1 MATGRSARWDAMASD
16 PAANGAAAPPRDRV
30 LSQDLGQ
37 LVEQLVDEGAVPE
50 AQAPSLRRLATLLR
64 AHFHHEFLAVKLRLR
79 YAWER
84 LEGTDG
90 RSNATTGDQRE
101 LATDVL
107 ATLRKLLARANF
119 TDVPIDELHE
129 AMRRHSSFGLKIEL
143 DLGDFADLAAWRR
156 RETMRREERRSWFG
170 LRRTTIA
177 VQRYDRFCIFARFKG
192 AERFADGKRLEGKL
206 GARPGGVTLR
216 LYRDVPKHD
225 VEALFPGVKV
235 GMRTFDRA
243 LLGVPAAAGA
253 LQVLNLK
260 LLGSLYA
267 LLLAVMVL
275 LGFRQGDAQ
284 LGARGLGELAGVA
297 VLVTF
302 LFRQWAR
309 FLGRKN
315 LLHRQLAEHL
325 QTCTLDS
332 GLGVLL
338 HLLDDAE
345 AEEAVEV
352 LLAWVF
358 LQRAGEP
365 VTRASLDAQVEE
377 WLARQLGLEVDFE
390 EDDALDK
397 LERLGLAR
405 STADGRALALPVDAA
420 LAVLERRWAALYARS

>member
-1 MATGRSARWDAMASD
+1 MGSDAERSA
-16 PAANGAAAPPRDRV
+16 GAAAEPVRDRA
-30 LSQDLGQ
+30 LTLELAP
-37 LVEQLVDEGAVPE
+37 LVEQLVEEGAV
-50 AQAPSLRRLATLLR
+50 APADAPALRRLAHALR
-64 AHFHHEFLAVKLRLR
+64 AHFHHDFLAVKSRLR
-79 YAWER
+79 QAWEQ
-84 LEGTDG
+84 LEGRDG
-90 RSNATTGDQRE
+90 KACATTGDQRE
-101 LATDVL
+101 LAKDVL

-119 TDVPIDELHE
+119 TDVPIEELHE

-143 DLGDFADLAAWRR
+143 DLGDFVDLAAWRR
-156 RETMRREERRSWFG
+156 RESTRREERRLWFG
-170 LRRTTIA
+170 LRRRTA
-177 VQRYDRFCIFARFKG
+177 VVPIYDRVCIFARFKG
-192 AERFADGKRLEGKL
+192 SERFAEKKSLEGKL
-206 GARPGGVTLR
+206 GARPGGVSLR

-253 LQVLNLK
+253 LQILNLK

-267 LLLAVMVL
+267 LLLAVLVL
-275 LGFRQGDAQ
+275 LGLRTGDAT

-332 GLGVLL
+332 GFGVLL

-352 LLAWVF
+352 LLAYAF
-358 LQRAGEP
+358 LRGSGGALAP
-365 VTRASLDAQVEE
+365 AALDARVEE
-377 WLARQLGLEVDFE
+377 WLRQRLGLAVDFE
-390 EDDALDK
+390 EDDAVAK
-397 LERLGLAR
+397 LRRLGLAEQGG
-405 STADGRALALPVDAA
+405 ADALRAVEPEAA
-420 LAVLERRWAALYARS
+420 LRELERRWVERFSGR